1 MGEGKTL
8 QRLLDLCMKSLN
20 LDIDSIGIF
29 RLYFDGGYLYMT
41 TRRFLNFIHSTYI

>member
-20 LDIDSIGIF
+20 LDIGIF